1 MYIDSPLVVGNQ
13 FLASCKAG
21 SIFDSDFRFLLNGKM
36 VLAEAQ
42 HRADEDVGRA
52 VVESANEV
60 E

>member
-1 MYIDSPLVVGNQ
+1 
-13 FLASCKAG
+13 
-21 SIFDSDFRFLLNGKM
+21 M

-60 E
+60 EGEVALLTMNSGSSSKTMNAFCRIGMLEAWQTVGN